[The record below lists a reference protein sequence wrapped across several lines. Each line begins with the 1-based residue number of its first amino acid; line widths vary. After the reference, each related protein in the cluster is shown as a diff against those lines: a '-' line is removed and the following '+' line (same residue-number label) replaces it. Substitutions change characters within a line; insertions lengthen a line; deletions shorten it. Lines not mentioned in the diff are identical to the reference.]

1 MAAGLFSKEE
11 KKFIIEGIQSDFR
24 TDGRSCSD
32 YRHFTVNSGTISSAN
47 GSAQVKLVSSDEPK
61 KWA

>member
-11 KKFIIEGIQSDFR
+11 KTFIIEGIQSDFR

-32 YRHFTVNSGTISSAN
+32 YRHFTVNSGTISSSN
-47 GSAQVKLVSSDEPK
+47 GSAQVKLVS
-61 KWA
+61 

>member
-11 KKFIIEGIQSDFR
+11 KTFIIEGIQSDFR
-24 TDGRSCSD
+24 TDGRCCND

-47 GSAQVKLVSSDEPK
+47 GSAQVKLVSSNGPDREE
-61 KWA
+61 